1 MKKRLA
7 CLALLIVLLCSV
19 LLPAQ
24 ALTSLNTYASARFD
38 RSYPVYSGP
47 GEYYYR
53 ANSGKATYGG
63 GVARVYG
70 VTGDWV
76 MIGYGLSGGA
86 YRIGY
91 IPSEAMAGISDIKGN
106 INYSLAF
113 SSTTMWTT
121 EKCSLTDDPIINN
134 ASIYSIP
141 SGTQVTAL
149 GSMGTNWTYVE
160 VMGSSS
166 LIRGFVRTR
175 YLTDGSAP
183 APTAIPTPRPTATPR
198 PTTAPYYPYYPTQ
211 APTQYPY
218 YPYYPTQAP
227 TQNPY
232 YPSYSDGTLLSSLT
246 HNCPNTGIMLP
257 EYFSPYHTTYVLTVA
272 DWVSRVT
279 FSPIAQNPYATITVN
294 GQNVRSGQTS
304 QVISMTDNPQ
314 AVTIKVSYGSA
325 STTYTIYLQRR
336 PSEKRTKVSSGYI
349 SRIYM
354 KNNEWRLDADM
365 VTMKYAGEDY
375 INGNISTFSNSGRDS
390 YDYVIHPNC
399 SFYYGTKAN
408 CYRAR
413 NVQEFLSNYLR
424 YGSSMYTFVYIESE
438 IVAIFPYGADY

>member
-7 CLALLIVLLCSV
+7 CLMLLVVLLSSA

-24 ALTSLNTYASARFD
+24 ALTSLDVYASARFD

-53 ANSGKATYGG
+53 ANGGKAVYGG

-70 VTGDWV
+70 VIGNWV

-91 IPSEAMAGISDIKGN
+91 ISSEAMNGISDIKGN
-106 INYSLAF
+106 INYSLSF
-113 SSTTMWTT
+113 SSTPMWTT
-121 EKCSLTDDPIINN
+121 QNCSLTDDPIINC
-134 ASIYSIP
+134 ASMYTIP
-141 SGTQVTAL
+141 AGTQVTAL
-149 GSMGTNWTYVE
+149 GSMGSKWTYVE
-160 VMGSSS
+160 LMGTSSRM
-166 LIRGFVRTR
+166 RGFVRSQYLSSSSTPVATR
-175 YLTDGSAP
+175 Q
-183 APTAIPTPRPTATPR
+183 PTARPTA
-198 PTTAPYYPYYPTQ
+198 APYYPTVT
-211 APTQYPY
+211 AAPY
-218 YPYYPTQAP
+218 YPHVTAAP

-232 YPSYSDGTLLSSLT
+232 VSGSTLLSSLT

-257 EYFSPYHTTYVLTVA
+257 EYFSPYQTTYVLTVA
-272 DWVSRVT
+272 DWVSRPT
-279 FSPIAQNPYATITVN
+279 FTPVAQNPNATITVN
-294 GQNVRSGQTS
+294 GRTVRSGQES
-304 QVISMTDNPQ
+304 QAIVLNDKPQ
-314 AVTIKVSYGSA
+314 AVTIKVSLGSA
-325 STTYTIYLQRR
+325 STTYTIYIQRR

-354 KNNEWRLDADM
+354 KNNEWRIDADL

-390 YDYVIHPNC
+390 YDYVIDPHC

-408 CYRAR
+408 CYRAV
-413 NVQEFLSNYLR
+413 NVQDFLNNYLR
-424 YGSSMYTFVYIESE
+424 YGSSLYTFVYIESE
-438 IVAIFPYGADY
+438 IVAVFPYGADY